1 MSGATG
7 ESGLPEAGA
16 VPVVRE
22 IAAYLADDKQ
32 PVLAAP
38 WILSINANPSGQSHL
53 TPGGEVTNDAYH
65 AKFLQGRLMS
75 LLPALRS
82 DDRYRG
88 SPGPGG
94 ERVDAPRRAAAGEVL
109 EAIEGD
115 DPQLDGQLLT
125 QSSPPPLAVL
135 SGSNDWDYALET
147 GPDRA
152 KPKFWHWDPL
162 RDARLGGMGQLAR
175 TVRSRRAPFLGFF
188 GGAQILRLPRARRW
202 EASAAD
208 HPRAHPRGP

>member
-7 ESGLPEAGA
+7 ESGLPEVGA

-53 TPGGEVTNDAYH
+53 TPGGEITNDAYH
-65 AKFLQGRLMS
+65 ESFLQGRLMPF
-75 LLPALRS
+75 LPALRS
-82 DDRYRG
+82 DDRYARSVGRRG
-88 SPGPGG
+88 EPL
-94 ERVDAPRRAAAGEVL
+94 DAPRQDAAGEVL

-115 DPQLDGQLLT
+115 DPQLDGQLLAE
-125 QSSPPPLAVL
+125 SSPPPVAVL

-147 GPDRA
+147 APDRA

-175 TVRSRRAPFLGFF
+175 TVRSPRAPFLGFC
-188 GGAQILRLPRARRW
+188 GGAPILPLPEARHGGTSRGNN
-202 EASAAD
+202 
-208 HPRAHPRGP
+208 PRTDRP